1 MKTIRQIENGLSRQ
15 SLNEKKSSKQ
25 VGNCSFKHDIEDT
38 RSFSY
43 LMSISAKL
51 FASGERKLILVQD
64 KQLTNIH
71 LSISDKYSTES
82 DNNSHF

>member
-1 MKTIRQIENGLSRQ
+1 MKTICQIENGLLRL
-15 SLNEKKSSKQ
+15 SLDKKKSSKQ
-25 VGNCSFKHDIEDT
+25 VGNCSFKHDILDT

-51 FASGERKLILVQD
+51 FASRERKLILVQD

-71 LSISDKYSTES
+71 LSISDKYST
-82 DNNSHF
+82 